1 MSSVEKALLM
11 LRNLPRIG
19 LNTIRDL
26 PESAK
31 NRKAQHARP
40 RGKDAQFKLGANH
53 KGQAERMSRPRIGF
67 AKTTP
72 GYLRIPKEHYY
83 EGHHLQKKY
92 KPLSLLQ
99 LQRLIDLGRLNTAEP
114 IDLTSI
120 CNTKVV
126 MIDPSAKEFGIQL
139 TDEGA
144 DLFKA
149 KVNIEVQWAVSEV
162 TIAAIERNGGQ
173 ITTKFYDR
181 ECVRA
186 MSNCEKF
193 FNSGKPIP
201 KNDTPPLNSIEY
213 YSSAVNRGYLAKPE
227 QIQLERMKL
236 AQKFGYEL
244 PDLSLDENKEM
255 FARRKDP
262 RQIWHGLEPGWAVN
276 LNDKVVLKPAG
287 QEWIDYYKS

>member
-26 PESAK
+26 PVAAK
-31 NRKAQHARP
+31 NRKAQHKLP
-40 RGKDAQFKLGANH
+40 RGKDAKYKLGADH

-67 AKTTP
+67 AKSTP
-72 GYLRIPKEHYY
+72 GYLRVPKEYYY

-92 KPLSLLQ
+92 KPISLLQ
-99 LQRLIDLGRLNTAEP
+99 IQRLIDLGRLNPDEP
-114 IDLTSI
+114 IDLTTV
-120 CNTKVV
+120 CNTKVI
-126 MIDPSAKEFGIQL
+126 MIDPSAKEFGIHL

-149 KVNIEVQWAVSEV
+149 KINIEVQWVVSEV
-162 TIAAIERNGGQ
+162 TIAAIERNGGL

-186 MSNCEKF
+186 MSDCENF
-193 FNSGKPIP
+193 FKSGKPIP
-201 KNDTPPLNSIEY
+201 RNDTPPLNSLEY

-227 QIQLERMKL
+227 QIRLERLNL
-236 AQKFGYEL
+236 AQKFGYDL
-244 PDLSLDENKEM
+244 PDLSLDEKKEM
-255 FARRKDP
+255 FSRRKDP
-262 RQIWHGLEPGWAVN
+262 RQIWYGLEPGWVVN
-276 LNDKVVLKPAG
+276 LKDKTVLKPTG